1 MVGALAQLSTLHFQ
15 LAPCPVP
22 EKPISNPLRFGRS
35 AAGFFWQND
44 GFAPF
49 FCLKIFTLAFFGFFF

>member
-1 MVGALAQLSTLHFQ
+1 MVGGLAQLSTLHFQ

-22 EKPISNPLRFGRS
+22 EKPIPNPLRFGRS

-49 FCLKIFTLAFFGFFF
+49 F